1 MGCPYMTDARTQDAH
16 SAPDADRGL
25 VERLLDRSLQAVR
38 FIPWPVLSFCGAA
51 LGILAYGLAVRPRRI
66 AMTNARLCFPEL
78 SLAARRR
85 LVRQHFRAIGETAL
99 AVARLWWA
107 PTAEMERRVRIVE
120 RGPYDEALRAGRNI
134 ILLAPHFL
142 GLEVGGLRGSLER
155 PFVSM
160 YRAPKTALAGALL
173 YRRRRFGAV
182 LWRNDAPLRSLIRSI
197 REGKPFYY
205 LPDLDPGAAESV
217 WAPFFGIPTPTL
229 TALARIARLTNAVV
243 LPCFTRKLPGTR
255 GFEVTIRPPLN
266 PFPTDDPL
274 ADATLM
280 NRAIEEGIRMMPEQY
295 LWTYRRFKRVRV
307 DGRSPYG

>member
-1 MGCPYMTDARTQDAH
+1 MGCLYMTEASAQDRH
-16 SAPDADRGL
+16 RGL
-25 VERLLDRSLQAVR
+25 VERVLDRLLQTAR
-38 FIPWPVLSFCGAA
+38 LIPWPVLSFSGAA
-51 LGILAYGLAVRPRRI
+51 LGTLAYGLAVRPRRV

-78 SLAARRR
+78 SLGARRR

-107 PTAEMERRVRIVE
+107 PATEIEARVRVLE

-142 GLEVGGLRGSLER
+142 GLEVGGLRVSLER
-155 PFVSM
+155 SFVSM
-160 YRAPKTALAGALL
+160 YRPPKTALAGALL

-205 LPDLDPGAAESV
+205 LPDLDPGQAESV

-229 TALARIARLTNAVV
+229 TALARIARLTDAVV
-243 LPCFTRKLPGTR
+243 LPCFTRKLPGT
-255 GFEVTIRPPLN
+255 GCFEVVIRPALN
-266 PFPTDDPL
+266 PFPSDDPL

-280 NRAIEEGIRMMPEQY
+280 NAAIEEGVRLMPEQY
-295 LWTYRRFKRVRV
+295 LWTYKRFKRVRV
-307 DGRSPYG
+307 DGRSVYG

>member
-1 MGCPYMTDARTQDAH
+1 MTEASGRDR
-16 SAPDADRGL
+16 DRGL
-25 VERLLDRSLQAVR
+25 VERVLDHALQMVR
-38 FIPWPVLSFCGAA
+38 FIPWPVLSFGGAA
-51 LGILAYGLAVRPRRI
+51 LGTLAYGLAWRPRRI

-78 SLAARRR
+78 TARARRK
-85 LVRQHFRAIGETAL
+85 LVRRHFWTIGETAL

-107 PTAEMERRVRIVE
+107 PPAEIKRQVRIVE

-142 GLEVGGLRGSLER
+142 GLEVGGLRVSLER
-155 PFVSM
+155 PLVSM

-205 LPDLDPGAAESV
+205 LPDLDPGQAGSV
-217 WAPFFGIPTPTL
+217 CAPFFGIPTPTL

-255 GFEVTIRPPLN
+255 GFEVMIRPALN
-266 PFPTDDPL
+266 PFPSDDPL

-280 NRAIEEGIRMMPEQY
+280 NAAIEEGVRLMPEQY
-295 LWTYRRFKRVRV
+295 LWTYKRFKRVRI
-307 DGRSPYG
+307 DGRSVYG